1 MNFNKRTNKLPQFI
15 ALAGACLLSAC
26 ATQKPEIV
34 TEVPPEPAPK
44 QEIVYKNF
52 EPETLYS
59 LIVAELAGDR
69 QRYDIA
75 LRNYLQQ
82 AHHTR
87 DPAIAA
93 RATRIAQFLGAHQFT
108 LNASLLWHE
117 IEPENQEAQIIA
129 ATELTSANR
138 LIEAIDLAKQ
148 IDDPSIDSLYITIA
162 ARADQ
167 ATDIERE
174 RLLTTFNEL
183 NLAHPDKPALLVGLG
198 LLHAE
203 QNDFDLAITLARQVQ
218 KQDPQNVA
226 AIKLEA
232 ESLAESG
239 QLEKAKNFLL
249 EKLEQQPT
257 SVSLRLH
264 YARLLAKDDVE
275 ASREQFRIL
284 NQQKPG
290 DPDFIFSL
298 ALLNHELGDL
308 DNAKELYG
316 QLVHTPERGTSANYY
331 LGEIAREQGN
341 DDLALSYYL
350 EVKSGPDFFPA
361 LERSTD
367 ILISKGENTEANSR
381 FANLREQFP
390 EMRERLYL
398 AQANSLVRHKQLKP
412 AVELLTEALSF
423 DETNSSLLYARAMAN
438 EQRDLIHLTEED
450 LRTILQYDSNN
461 VTALNALG
469 YTLADRTDRYSEAY
483 ELIKSALELNPQ
495 DPAIVDSMGWVQYK
509 LGNYQNAIEYLRKA
523 MAAFPDHEVAAHLG
537 EVLWVT
543 GETEEAQTIW
553 NKGLEL
559 NPNSDIIPG
568 VMKKLKGNR

>member
-1 MNFNKRTNKLPQFI
+1 M
-15 ALAGACLLSAC
+15 
-26 ATQKPEIV
+26 
-34 TEVPPEPAPK
+34 
-44 QEIVYKNF
+44 
-52 EPETLYS
+52 
-59 LIVAELAGDR
+59 
-69 QRYDIA
+69 
-75 LRNYLQQ
+75 
-82 AHHTR
+82 
-87 DPAIAA
+87 
-93 RATRIAQFLGAHQFT
+93 
-108 LNASLLWHE
+108 
-117 IEPENQEAQIIA
+117 
-129 ATELTSANR
+129 
-138 LIEAIDLAKQ
+138 
-148 IDDPSIDSLYITIA
+148 
-162 ARADQ
+162 
-167 ATDIERE
+167 
-174 RLLTTFNEL
+174 
-183 NLAHPDKPALLVGLG
+183 GLG

-203 QNDFDLAITLARQVQ
+203 QNDFDQAITLARQVQ

-239 QLEKAKNFLL
+239 QLEKAKSFLL

-543 GETEEAQTIW
+543 GETEEAQAIW